1 MSNLK
6 MQVLVEEFVSK
17 LETAIREEALTAVRA
32 ALGESKPVAAAA
44 AKAKPAAAAKKAPA
58 KAAPKAAPAAKAAA
72 PAAKKAAPGAP
83 KAKRIRRSIADLDR
97 DVGRLVSVVRS
108 KLRSSPA
115 RSSVWRRAN
124 GSERSSA
131 LWRPSSLAP
140 RASVVTPRS
149 TLPASSR
156 STPFHLEPPRRPSSR
171 GFAIFVEA
179 RALGDSGQPP

>member
-6 MQVLVEEFVSK
+6 IQVLVEEFVSK

-108 KLRSSPA
+108 KPGITSELARKELRMEK
-115 RSSVWRRAN
+115 
-124 GSERSSA
+124 SEW
-131 LWRPSSLAP
+131 LG
-140 RASVVTPRS
+140 
-149 TLPASSR
+149 TLK
-156 STPFHLEPPRRPSSR
+156 
-171 GFAIFVEA
+171 
-179 RALGDSGQPP
+179 RALETKQLGTKGERRNTTLHLTGK